1 MCLKFEEIEFYKKKP
16 RFCRLLSASVFNAR
30 KPADLYTGQKWLSI
44 DLKCNNIINKSYE
57 AMQ

>member
-30 KPADLYTGQKWLSI
+30 KPADLYTGQKVV
-44 DLKCNNIINKSYE
+44 KY
-57 AMQ
+57 